1 MNIGKKWSTLY
12 VAAVFF
18 LFLFL
23 SAAIIGRAEED
34 QFRLPKYEKF
44 VMSTG
49 LTVYLMEQHETPLI
63 YFSAVIP
70 AGSVKDGDRSGLAS
84 LTANALLW
92 GTRNYT
98 KNQVQRQLDV
108 LGAAYNTQANRD
120 WVKVTASFGKK
131 DLDTVMPILTE
142 IITSPAFTENEFE
155 KRKNNLLVELA
166 QVKESPLNAAVNY
179 YFRFLFDQNGLGNP
193 VKGMTSP
200 VSRLTPED
208 VKTFYKSYY
217 KPSVSAIAV
226 VGDFQTTAIKK
237 KIQQWFQAWNAGGD
251 IPQTTVIPLPDHK
264 KTRLLLVNKPD
275 ATEISF
281 LVGSL
286 GIKRSSPDYIP
297 YLLVN
302 NVLGGSGF
310 TSWITDE
317 IRVDEGLAYWAY
329 STVPSFKD
337 GGVFAILS
345 MTPKPIE
352 AIDKILEILDRLHT
366 KGLDPQSLEIGKN
379 YIRGQFPLGYE
390 TPGNL
395 ADLLNDMFLYGF
407 DESFI
412 NSFNKTIEEI
422 TVEKTREIIDR
433 YFPKNNLQ
441 MVLVGNISGIRD
453 SVKKYGEV
461 IEKEITEEGY

>member
-1 MNIGKKWSTLY
+1 MSIGKKWLTSY
-12 VAAVFF
+12 AVIMFF
-18 LFLFL
+18 VCLFLN
-23 SAAIIGRAEED
+23 AAIIGRAEED

-70 AGSVKDGDRSGLAS
+70 AGAVKDGDRYGLAS
-84 LTANALLW
+84 LTADALLW
-92 GTRNYT
+92 GTKNYT

-120 WVKVTASFGKK
+120 WTKVSASFGKK

-142 IITSPAFTENEFE
+142 IITLPAFVENEFE
-155 KRKNNLLVELA
+155 KRKSNLLVELA
-166 QVKESPLNAAVNY
+166 QVKESPITAAINY
-179 YFRFLFDQNGLGNP
+179 YFRFLFDRSGLGNP
-193 VKGMTSP
+193 IKGTTSS
-200 VSRLTPED
+200 VSRMTPED

-217 KPSVSAIAV
+217 KPAVSAIAV
-226 VGDFQTTAIKK
+226 VGDFQTAAMKK

-251 IPQTTVIPLPDHK
+251 IPQTTAIPLPDHE

-275 ATEISF
+275 AGEISF
-281 LVGSL
+281 LMGGL
-286 GIKRSSPDYIP
+286 GIKRSNPDYIP

-329 STVPSFKD
+329 STVPSYKD
-337 GGVFAILS
+337 GGIFAVLC
-345 MTPKPIE
+345 MTSKPIE
-352 AIDKILEILDRLHT
+352 ALDKILEILDRLHT
-366 KGLDPQSLEIGKN
+366 KGLDSKSLEIGKN

-395 ADLLNDMFLYGF
+395 ADLLNDMFIYGF
-407 DESFI
+407 NESFI
-412 NSFNKTIEEI
+412 DNFNKTIEEI
-422 TVEKTREIIDR
+422 TVEKTREIIAR

-441 MVLVGNISGIRD
+441 MVLVGNIANIRD

-461 IEKEITEEGY
+461 SEKEITDEGY